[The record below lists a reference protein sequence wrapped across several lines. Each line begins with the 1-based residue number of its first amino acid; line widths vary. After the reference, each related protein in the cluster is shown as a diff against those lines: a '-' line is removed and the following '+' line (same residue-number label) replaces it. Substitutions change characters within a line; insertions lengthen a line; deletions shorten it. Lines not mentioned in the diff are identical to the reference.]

1 MAVRSIRALFCNI
14 KQFDINLT
22 EFNALVAPN
31 NYGKSNVLEGIRFAF
46 RFIAATEE
54 ERLAMMND
62 SSFIPINNATSGDA
76 FRFGIELTHIPFH
89 LNGQRTMENRDVVS
103 QTSL

>member
-1 MAVRSIRALFCNI
+1 MDERKSVYLHRFSSVHANFLFMEIRSISILGFCNI

-46 RFIAATEE
+46 RFIAATED
-54 ERLAMMND
+54 ERQTMMSGISKAWECPNLA
-62 SSFIPINNATSGDA
+62 SKP
-76 FRFGIELTHIPFH
+76 
-89 LNGQRTMENRDVVS
+89 
-103 QTSL
+103 